1 MWLWYLELYLLAVLM
16 FAFGALVG
24 LAGVRL
30 AVRRTANEPGLV
42 GPAPEPTPEAVEAG
56 P

>member
-1 MWLWYLELYLLAVLM
+1 MWLWYLELYLLAALM

-30 AVRRTANEPGLV
+30 AVRRTAVEPGLV
-42 GPAPEPTPEAVEAG
+42 GSGPEPAPEPAEAA